1 MCCLLKTSKCKLI
14 PVQFLPTNITALEN
28 ISSTNITAQGKYF
41 FPTNI
46 TALGKYFNVFRLP
59 APPQQGSGSQPL
71 APYFNAIDSINWKPT
86 KIQHKLFFFSF
97 HSGWAAK
104 TCNTSDEWRVTR
116 LGCNSMVAE
125 FKYWECPDG
134 WGYTGRL
141 IASTSLALRAPTRSE
156 FFIFSSKFVAFNSF
170 ISCHKFFTLTSG
182 SKMFDC
188 LKFHLSYL
196 ILLTKGC
203 DRLDLI
209 M

>member
-1 MCCLLKTSKCKLI
+1 MSCEVGPFTCLLVGDKQSTHSRTGFSTSVLLTVLHMCRLLETSKCKLT

-97 HSGWAAK
+97 HS
-104 TCNTSDEWRVTR
+104 V
-116 LGCNSMVAE
+116 
-125 FKYWECPDG
+125 
-134 WGYTGRL
+134 
-141 IASTSLALRAPTRSE
+141 
-156 FFIFSSKFVAFNSF
+156 
-170 ISCHKFFTLTSG
+170 
-182 SKMFDC
+182 
-188 LKFHLSYL
+188 
-196 ILLTKGC
+196 
-203 DRLDLI
+203 
-209 M
+209 